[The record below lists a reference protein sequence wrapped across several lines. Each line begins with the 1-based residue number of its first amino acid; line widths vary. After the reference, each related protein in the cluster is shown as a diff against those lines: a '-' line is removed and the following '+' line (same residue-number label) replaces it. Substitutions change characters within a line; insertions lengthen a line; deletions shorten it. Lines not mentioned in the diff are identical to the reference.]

1 MSDFDKLLER
11 TYGTLA
17 EGIPVKGDEEKSVAG
32 DGEFSA
38 DEAEEV
44 AKTGTPQAKAGLEQR
59 KKKLANDLNKQK

>member
-17 EGIPVKGDEEKSVAG
+17 EGIPVKDDEESVAG
-32 DGEFSA
+32 DGELSA

-44 AKTGTPQAKAGLEQR
+44 ALTGTPQAKANLAQR
-59 KKKLANDLNKQK
+59 QKKLETDLKNKK